1 MTREWLAVMRDAAV
15 PRRYRLRVQERLLVL
30 EYAAA
35 NGVRPAS
42 RRFGFTSRTIR
53 RWRARW
59 RTDGVRGLI
68 PRYPLRRRRRIAES
82 LIDLIRR
89 ARVDHSYGSTRTQLW
104 LWRVYRLRVSQ
115 TTIQRVVRELGLPR
129 VKPARKRRPRQLKL
143 FERERPGDCV
153 QVDVKFVRVGGQ
165 RLFQYTALDD
175 CTRYRVLRL
184 YRRLNHHSSIDFFRQ
199 VQAALPFPIRQL
211 QTDNGNEF
219 SLAFKLTV
227 EEAGIAYRYIRPR
240 RPQQKGKVESSHR
253 IDHEE
258 FWSHQRLRN
267 YGEAEIALHAWER
280 HYNVERFS
288 MALRGQT
295 PAEKLAARL
304 AA

>member
-1 MTREWLAVMRDAAV
+1 MKREWLAVMREAAV
-15 PRRYRLRVQERLLVL
+15 PRRYRLRVQERLLVID
-30 EYAAA
+30 YAAA

-42 RRFGFTSRTIR
+42 RRFGMTSRTIR

-59 RTDGVRGLI
+59 RGGGGRGVI
-68 PRYPLRRRRRIAES
+68 PRCSGRRPRRSSAAPVEV
-82 LIDLIRR
+82 IRH
-89 ARVDHSYGSTRTQLW
+89 ARVDFSYGSTRTQLW
-104 LWRVYRLRVSQ
+104 LWRVHRLRVSQ
-115 TTIQRVVRELGLPR
+115 TTIQAVVRELGLPR
-129 VKPARKRRPRQLKL
+129 VKPVRKRRPRQLKL

-184 YRRLNHHSSIDFFRQ
+184 YRWLNHRFFRQ
-199 VQAALPFPIRQL
+199 VQAALPFRIRQL

-240 RPQQKGKVESSHR
+240 RPQQNGKVERSHR

-258 FWSHQRLRN
+258 FWSRQRLAS
-267 YGEAEIALHAWER
+267 YGEAEIALRAWER
-280 HYNVERFS
+280 HYNIERFS

>member
-1 MTREWLAVMRDAAV
+1 V
-15 PRRYRLRVQERLLVL
+15 
-30 EYAAA
+30 
-35 NGVRPAS
+35 
-42 RRFGFTSRTIR
+42 
-53 RWRARW
+53 
-59 RTDGVRGLI
+59 
-68 PRYPLRRRRRIAES
+68 
-82 LIDLIRR
+82 
-89 ARVDHSYGSTRTQLW
+89 H
-104 LWRVYRLRVSQ
+104 RLRVSQ
-115 TTIQRVVRELGLPR
+115 TTIQRVVRELGLPG

-143 FERERPGDCV
+143 FERDRPGDSV

-184 YRRLNHHSSIDFFRQ
+184 YRRLNHWNSIDFFRQ
-199 VQAALPFPIRQL
+199 LQAAFPFRIRQL

-219 SLAFKLTV
+219 PLAFKLTV

-240 RPQQKGKVESSHR
+240 RPQQNGKVERSHR
-253 IDHEE
+253 IDNEE
-258 FWSHQRLRN
+258 FWSRQHLTS
-267 YGEAEIALHAWER
+267 YGEAEMALRAWEQ

-295 PAEKLAARL
+295 PAEKLAALL